1 MIRRRDPDRVKDQ
14 GRNEYGQ
21 GNHCNVESDHGCNSV
36 NELRFDKIGKLQALS
51 WTIEPLKLVHFLP
64 AYCVIYCKVGIHIF

>member
-51 WTIEPLKLVHFLP
+51 
-64 AYCVIYCKVGIHIF
+64 